1 MKKVY
6 IISGLFAACCLCNA
20 NASVHAV
27 LKDNLHGVSLKSAD
41 KQNLYVVKVPKG
53 VKVKGDIFHLGT
65 AVNPEGST
73 VTFNSQS
80 MLLNGKPVLPVMGE
94 FHFSRYPEG
103 EWRNELLKMKAGGI
117 NVVATYIFWIHHEE
131 VEGKYKW
138 TGQHDLHK
146 FVELCHELGLYV
158 VVRIGP
164 WCHGEVRNGGFPE
177 WMVNEGFK
185 LRENN
190 PEYLAK
196 LQNWYSHIY
205 DQVKGMMWKDGGP
218 VIGVQ
223 LENEYGGKW
232 EHLMTLKKM
241 VREIGFDVPL
251 YTRTGWPKL
260 STPAT
265 FGEIIPLY
273 GDYADGFWDRSLKEM
288 PGDYGKSYIFRSFR
302 GSTVIATEQL
312 PKQSDKDDRGDMAYP
327 YLTCEL
333 GGGMMPSYHRRISI
347 APMDVY
353 SMALVRVGSGSNLPG
368 YYMYHGGTNPEGEL
382 STLNEKQASN
392 YTYWNDLPVKSY
404 DFQAPL
410 GEFGQIN
417 GQYHLLRRLHLF
429 LHDFGSELTTMQPV
443 FPANAP
449 TNFNTDSLLRWCVR
463 SDGRTGYVFVNNY
476 HRLKPL
482 APKEGVQFD
491 IDLPGGRLT
500 FPSVPIT
507 VPSDCSFFWA
517 FNMKLNGVSLVYA
530 TAQPIAKVTDGK
542 ELTVVF
548 AKSECIP
555 AEFVFEEK
563 GVKIL
568 SSSVKVKRA
577 GGRIC
582 FADVKPGI
590 DAAIRLR
597 DAGGRQINIVLLSD
611 AASQT
616 CWKAELAGK
625 ERLFLSGSGLTC
637 DGNRLL
643 LDAKTTDKA
652 FVSIYPATQKLS
664 MNGVVLKGSRDGMF
678 TCYEINRPEVRPLAV
693 SLKLVKEAGVAR
705 KIEMGKAKVAMQP
718 EDSDFEKGAAVWNVE
733 LPEHIDSQRDL
744 YLCIPYVGDVARIY
758 LGNKLLTDNFYNGK
772 PFELG
777 LKRYASDIYSKELT
791 ISILPLSKDA
801 PIYLPKQA
809 WPDFKGT
816 ESIVTLPKVNVY
828 EKQQIVLVAE

>member
-1 MKKVY
+1 MKKEY
-6 IISGLFAACCLCNA
+6 IIGGLFAACCLCNA

-27 LKDNLHGVSLKSAD
+27 LKDNQHVVSLKNAD
-41 KQNLYVVKVPKG
+41 KQKLYVVKVPKG
-53 VKVKGDIFHLGT
+53 EKMNGDIFHLGT
-65 AVNPEGST
+65 AVNPQGST

-80 MLLNGKPVLPVMGE
+80 MLLNGEPVLPVMGE

-117 NVVATYIFWIHHEE
+117 NVVATYIFWVHHEE
-131 VEGKYKW
+131 VKGKYNW
-138 TGQHDLHK
+138 SGQHDLHK

-158 VVRIGP
+158 VLRIGP

-177 WMVNEGFK
+177 WMVNGGFK

-190 PEYLAK
+190 PEYLAE
-196 LQNWYSHIY
+196 LQDWYSHIF

-223 LENEYGGKW
+223 LENEYGGMW
-232 EHLMTLKKM
+232 VHLMTLKKM

-260 STPAT
+260 SSPAT

-368 YYMYHGGTNPEGEL
+368 YYMYHGGTNPEGVL

-392 YTYWNDLPVKSY
+392 HTYWNDLPVKSY

-410 GEFGQIN
+410 GEFGQMN

-429 LHDFGSELTTMQPV
+429 LHDFGSELTTMQPS
-443 FPANAP
+443 FPANAS
-449 TNFNTDSLLRWCVR
+449 TNFNADSLLRWCVR
-463 SDGRTGYVFVNNY
+463 SDGHSGYVFVNNY
-476 HRLKPL
+476 HRLKSL

-491 IDLPGGRLT
+491 VDLPDGRLT
-500 FPSVPIT
+500 FPSVPVT
-507 VPSDCSFFWA
+507 VPSDCSFFWP
-517 FNMKLNGVSLVYA
+517 FNMKLNGASLVYA
-530 TAQPIAKVTDGK
+530 TTQPIAKLTDGK

-548 AKSECIP
+548 AKSEGIP
-555 AEFVFEEK
+555 AEFVFAEK
-563 GVKIL
+563 GVKVL
-568 SSSVKVKRA
+568 SSSVKARKA
-577 GGRIC
+577 GRRIC
-582 FADVKPGI
+582 FTDVKPGT
-590 DAAIRLR
+590 DAAIRLC
-597 DAGGRQINIVLLSD
+597 DARGRQINIVLLSD
-611 AASQT
+611 ASSLK

-625 ERLFLSGSGLTC
+625 ERLFLSEGGLTC
-637 DGNRLL
+637 DGNHLQ
-643 LDAKTTDKA
+643 LDTKTTDKA
-652 FVSIYPATQKLS
+652 FVSIYPAPQKLS
-664 MNGVVLKGSRDGMF
+664 VNRKDLKGSHDGMF
-678 TCYEINRPEVRPLAV
+678 TRYEINRPEVRPLAV

-705 KIEMGKAKVAMQP
+705 KIEIGKAKVAIQP

-733 LPEHIDSQRDL
+733 LPEHIDLQRDL
-744 YLCIPYVGDVARIY
+744 YLSFPYTGDVARIY
-758 LGNKLLTDNFYNGK
+758 LGDKLLTDNFYNGK

-777 LKRYASDIYSKELT
+777 LKRYAPDIYHQILS
-791 ISILPLSKDA
+791 IRILPLRKDA
-801 PIYLPKQA
+801 PIYLPKSA
-809 WPDFKGT
+809 WPDFKDKD
-816 ESIVTLPKVNVY
+816 SVVSLPKVDMY
-828 EKQQIVLVAE
+828 EKQQIVLLVE